1 MLFRPARPMADAAHA
16 GLYGHGHT
24 HTHARDVIDRYYAAF
39 DAHRNEWQDLVADD
53 VVFEGPVQHAR
64 GKAEFVNLTAQFLGA
79 HRATRLLR
87 RIAEGGT
94 VTSLFEF
101 VIEAPN
107 GQQLTCPV
115 AEWATVSEG
124 LISEFRVFYDP
135 REFVR
140 SFGMA
145 D

>member
-1 MLFRPARPMADAAHA
+1 MS
-16 GLYGHGHT
+16 
-24 HTHARDVIDRYYAAF
+24 
-39 DAHRNEWQDLVADD
+39 LVADD
-53 VVFEGPVQHAR
+53 IVFEGPVQHAR
-64 GKAEFVNLTAQFLGA
+64 GKAAFVDLTAQFLDA
-79 HRATRLLR
+79 HRATRQLR
-87 RIAEGGT
+87 SSADGST

-115 AEWATVSEG
+115 AEWATVSDG
-124 LISEFRVFYDP
+124 RISEFRVFYDP

-140 SFGMA
+140 AFGMA

>member
-1 MLFRPARPMADAAHA
+1 M
-16 GLYGHGHT
+16 HGT
-24 HTHARDVIDRYYAAF
+24 SSIATTRLSTRIGT
-39 DAHRNEWQDLVADD
+39 NGKTWSPTTLSLK
-53 VVFEGPVQHAR
+53 GPVQHAR
-64 GKAEFVNLTAQFLGA
+64 GKAAFVNLTALFLGA

-87 RIAEGGT
+87 RIADGST

-115 AEWATVSEG
+115 AEWATVSEW

-140 SFGMA
+140 AFGMA

>member
-1 MLFRPARPMADAAHA
+1 ML
-16 GLYGHGHT
+16 
-24 HTHARDVIDRYYAAF
+24 THAQDVVERYYAAF
-39 DAHRNEWQDLVADD
+39 DAHRNDWQDLVTDD

-64 GKAEFVNLTAQFLGA
+64 GKAEFVGLTAQFLGA

-87 RIAEGGT
+87 RIADGDT

-101 VIEAPN
+101 VIDAPG

-115 AEWATVSEG
+115 SEWATVRDG
-124 LISEFRVFYDP
+124 RITEFRLYYDP
-135 REFVR
+135 REFVQA
-140 SFGMA
+140 FGMA

>member
-1 MLFRPARPMADAAHA
+1 MQ
-16 GLYGHGHT
+16 
-24 HTHARDVIDRYYAAF
+24 THAQDVVERYYAAF
-39 DAHRNEWQDLVADD
+39 DAHRNDWQDLVTDD

-64 GKAEFVNLTAQFLGA
+64 GKAEFVGLTAQFLGA

-87 RIAEGGT
+87 RIADGDT

-101 VIEAPN
+101 VIDAPN

-115 AEWATVSEG
+115 SEWATVQDG
-124 LISEFRVFYDP
+124 RITEFRLYYDP
-135 REFVR
+135 RDFMQA
-140 SFGMA
+140 FGMA

>member
-1 MLFRPARPMADAAHA
+1 MQ
-16 GLYGHGHT
+16 
-24 HTHARDVIDRYYAAF
+24 THAQDVVERYYAAF
-39 DAHRNEWQDLVADD
+39 DAHRNDWQDLVTDD

-64 GKAEFVNLTAQFLGA
+64 GKAEFVGLTAQFLGA

-87 RIAEGGT
+87 RIADSDT

-101 VIEAPN
+101 VIDAPN

-115 AEWATVSEG
+115 SEWATVRDG
-124 LISEFRVFYDP
+124 RITEFRVYYDP
-135 REFVR
+135 RDFVQA
-140 SFGMA
+140 FGMA

>member
-1 MLFRPARPMADAAHA
+1 MQ
-16 GLYGHGHT
+16 
-24 HTHARDVIDRYYAAF
+24 THAQQVVERYYVAF
-39 DAHRNEWQDLVADD
+39 DGHRNGWQDLVTDD

-64 GKAEFVNLTAQFLGA
+64 GKAEFVELTAQFLGT

-87 RIAEGGT
+87 RIADEDT
-94 VTSLFEF
+94 VTSLIEF

-115 AEWATVSEG
+115 SEWATLRDG
-124 LISEFRVFYDP
+124 RISEFRVYYDP
-135 REFVR
+135 REFVQA
-140 SFGMA
+140 FGMA

>member
-1 MLFRPARPMADAAHA
+1 MQ
-16 GLYGHGHT
+16 
-24 HTHARDVIDRYYAAF
+24 THAQDVVERYYAAF
-39 DAHRNEWQDLVADD
+39 DAHRNDWQDLVTDD

-64 GKAEFVNLTAQFLGA
+64 GKTEFVGLTAQFLGA

-87 RIAEGGT
+87 RIAEGDT

-101 VIEAPN
+101 VFDAPN

-115 AEWATVSEG
+115 SEWATVHDG
-124 LISEFRVFYDP
+124 RISEFRLYYDP
-135 REFVR
+135 RDFVR
-140 SFGMA
+140 AFGMA

>member
-1 MLFRPARPMADAAHA
+1 MLFRRHDRWRT
-16 GLYGHGHT
+16 LHT
-24 HTHARDVIDRYYAAF
+24 LVYTGMDTHARDVVDRYYAAF
-39 DAHRNEWQDLVADD
+39 DAHRNEWQDLVTDD

-64 GKAEFVNLTAQFLGA
+64 GKAEFVDLTAQFLGA

-87 RIAEGGT
+87 RIADGST
-94 VTSLFEF
+94 VTSMFEF

-115 AEWATVSEG
+115 AEWATVSDG
-124 LISEFRVFYDP
+124 RISEFRVFYDP

-140 SFGMA
+140 AFGMA

>member
-1 MLFRPARPMADAAHA
+1 MQTQAQ
-16 GLYGHGHT
+16 
-24 HTHARDVIDRYYAAF
+24 DVVERYYAAF
-39 DAHRNEWQDLVADD
+39 DAHRNDWQDLVTDD

-64 GKAEFVNLTAQFLGA
+64 GKAEFVGLTAQFLGA

-87 RIAEGGT
+87 RIADGDT

-101 VIEAPN
+101 VIDAPN

-115 AEWATVSEG
+115 SEWATVRDG
-124 LISEFRVFYDP
+124 RITEFRLYYDP
-135 REFVR
+135 RDFMQA
-140 SFGMA
+140 FGMA

>member
-1 MLFRPARPMADAAHA
+1 MQTPAQE
-16 GLYGHGHT
+16 
-24 HTHARDVIDRYYAAF
+24 VVERYYAAF
-39 DAHRNEWQDLVADD
+39 DAHRNDWQDLVTDD

-64 GKAEFVNLTAQFLGA
+64 GKAEFVGLTAQFLGA

-87 RIAEGGT
+87 RIADGDT

-101 VIEAPN
+101 VIDAPS

-115 AEWATVSEG
+115 SEWATVRDG
-124 LISEFRVFYDP
+124 RIAEFRLYYDP
-135 REFVR
+135 RDFVQA
-140 SFGMA
+140 FGMA